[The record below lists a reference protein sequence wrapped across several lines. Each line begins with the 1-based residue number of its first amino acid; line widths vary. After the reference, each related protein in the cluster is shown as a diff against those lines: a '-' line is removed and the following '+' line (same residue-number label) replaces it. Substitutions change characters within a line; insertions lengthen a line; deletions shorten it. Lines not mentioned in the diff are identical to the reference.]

1 MKHITEYKI
10 SFDILYSGKK
20 YIYILMLNA
29 GKMTEIAEK
38 IKRNERRNIKD
49 NLIFSIKNKE
59 FAGKMQDKSRN
70 HKLEHVK

>member
-1 MKHITEYKI
+1 MKRITEYKI
-10 SFDILYSGKK
+10 AFDILYCGKK

-49 NLIFSIKNKE
+49 NLIFSINKKE
-59 FAGKMQDKSRN
+59 FAGKMQDKSKN
-70 HKLEHVK
+70 HK

>member
-1 MKHITEYKI
+1 MQ
-10 SFDILYSGKK
+10 
-20 YIYILMLNA
+20 NA

-49 NLIFSIKNKE
+49 NLIFSIKKKE